1 MLLVCICSYLKSD
14 MIYKFLNLDT
24 YQPDNPY
31 IHVNKD
37 VRIRVIFSKPK
48 GIREQKPLEN
58 AV

>member
-1 MLLVCICSYLKSD
+1 